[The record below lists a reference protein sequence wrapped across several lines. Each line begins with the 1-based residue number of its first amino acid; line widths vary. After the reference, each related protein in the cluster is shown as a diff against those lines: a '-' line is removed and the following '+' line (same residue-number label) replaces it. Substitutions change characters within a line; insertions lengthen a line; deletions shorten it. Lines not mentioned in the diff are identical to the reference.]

1 MFTGIVETVGVLRA
15 AHADGDAVRMSIE
28 VPGHRGGTK
37 VGDSI
42 AVSGACLTVTRIDGR
57 VFDADITTETLA
69 RTTLGALRPGDRV
82 NLEWPLAVGER
93 LGGHIVQGHVD
104 GVGRVVCRDAQGASW
119 LLEIEAPHPLAR
131 YIVEKGSITVDGVS
145 LTIAAVSG
153 DRFTVSLIPHTR
165 AVTTLGTLAPDARVN
180 LEVDIMAKYVERLLV
195 AYVPGAGAPA
205 AGDAAA
211 GAAGDAVTVG
221 RDRAASRGER

>member
-1 MFTGIVETVGVLRA
+1 MFTGIIETIGVLRA

-28 VPGHRGGTK
+28 VPGGRGGTK

-42 AVSGACLTVTRIDGR
+42 AVSGVCLTVTRRDGP
-57 VFDADITTETLA
+57 VFDADVTAETLA
-69 RTTLGALRPGDRV
+69 RTTLGGLRAGGAV
-82 NLEWPLAVGER
+82 NLEWPLAAGDP

-104 GVGRVVCRDAQGASW
+104 GAGRVAARDAQGAS
-119 LLEIEAPHPLAR
+119 LRLEIEAPPPLVR

-205 AGDAAA
+205 AGV
-211 GAAGDAVTVG
+211 AGDAVTAG
-221 RDRAASRGER
+221 RDRAAPGGER